1 MPFNQN
7 AVDTTILE
15 SSNRLLIAGYTTK
28 LRLSDLSQSTISR
41 YISCLRIF
49 ADFLIT
55 DPVNEYNARR
65 FIAYLREKNY
75 NQHSIQIYYFA
86 LKPFLAELGIDL
98 KIRFKRRRRL
108 PQYYSVDDVKQILA
122 AVAARSDNW
131 SALKQRDQLIIFT
144 LAYTG
149 LRRAELLF
157 LKPGD
162 VDLSNKV
169 LRVIGK
175 GDKER
180 VIPIS
185 AALLPLLAAWLPSC
199 KLRVF
204 PLSARRVNTLVA
216 NYAQASGCRHFHPHS
231 FRHFFATQLCEHGVN
246 LRIIQELLGH
256 ADISTT
262 AIYLDVIPRHL
273 QSAVDTLPPLLE

>member
-1 MPFNQN
+1 MSFNQN

-15 SSNRLLIAGYTTK
+15 SSNRLLVAGYASK
-28 LRLSDLSQSTISR
+28 LRLSELSPSTISR

-49 ADFLIT
+49 ANFLKT
-55 DPVNEYNARR
+55 DSINEYNARR

-108 PQYYSVDDVKQILA
+108 PQYYSVDDVKRILA
-122 AVAARSDNW
+122 AVAARTDNHA
-131 SALKQRDQLIIFT
+131 ALKQRDQLIIFT

-149 LRRAELLF
+149 IRRAELLS
-157 LKPGD
+157 LKPCD
-162 VDLSNKV
+162 IDLTIKV

-185 AALLPLLAAWLPSC
+185 EALLPLMTAWLPSC
-199 KLRVF
+199 KVRVF
-204 PLSARRVNTLVA
+204 PLSARRVNKLIA
-216 NYAQASGCRHFHPHS
+216 NYAAAAGCRHFHPHS

-262 AIYLDVIPRHL
+262 AVYLDVIPRHL
-273 QSAVDTLPPLLE
+273 QTAVDTLPSLL

>member
-7 AVDTTILE
+7 ATETTILE

-185 AALLPLLAAWLPSC
+185 AALLPLLTAWLPSC

>member
-1 MPFNQN
+1 MQFNQN
-7 AVDTTILE
+7 VADVNLLE
-15 SSNRLLIAGYTTK
+15 SSNRLLIASYTTK
-28 LRLSDLSQSTISR
+28 LRLGDLSQNTITR
-41 YISCLRIF
+41 YTSCLRIF

-55 DPVNEYNARR
+55 DPINEYNARR
-65 FIAYLREKNY
+65 FIATLRERNY
-75 NQHSIQIYYFA
+75 SQNSIQIYYFA

-98 KIRFKRRRRL
+98 KLRFKRRRRV
-108 PQYYSVDDVKQILA
+108 PKYYSVDDVKRILA
-122 AVAARSDNW
+122 AIAARSDVW
-131 SALKQRDQLIIFT
+131 SSLKQRDRLIIFT

-149 LRRAELLF
+149 LRRAELLS

-185 AALLPLLAAWLPSC
+185 LALLPMLAAWLPTC
-199 KLRVF
+199 DRRVF
-204 PLSARRVNTLVA
+204 PLSARRINKLVA
-216 NYAQASGCRHFHPHS
+216 NYALASGCRHFHPHS

-246 LRIIQELLGH
+246 LRVIQELLGH

-273 QSAVDTLPPLLE
+273 QSAVDTLPTLLE

>member
-1 MPFNQN
+1 MQFNQN
-7 AVDTTILE
+7 VADVNLLE
-15 SSNRLLIAGYTTK
+15 SSNRLLIASYTTK
-28 LRLSDLSQSTISR
+28 LRLGDLSQNTITR
-41 YISCLRIF
+41 YTSCLSIF

-65 FIAYLREKNY
+65 FIATLRERNY
-75 NQHSIQIYYFA
+75 SQNSIQIYYFA

-98 KIRFKRRRRL
+98 KLRFKRRRRV
-108 PQYYSVDDVKQILA
+108 PKYYSVDDVKHILA
-122 AVAARSDNW
+122 AIASRSDVW
-131 SALKQRDQLIIFT
+131 SSLKQRDRLIIFT

-149 LRRAELLF
+149 LRRAELLS

-185 AALLPLLAAWLPSC
+185 LALQPMLAAWL
-199 KLRVF
+199 
-204 PLSARRVNTLVA
+204 
-216 NYAQASGCRHFHPHS
+216 
-231 FRHFFATQLCEHGVN
+231 
-246 LRIIQELLGH
+246 
-256 ADISTT
+256 
-262 AIYLDVIPRHL
+262 
-273 QSAVDTLPPLLE
+273 

>member
-1 MPFNQN
+1 MSFNQI
-7 AVDTTILE
+7 AVDTSILE

-28 LRLSDLSQSTISR
+28 LHLSELSQSTISC

-49 ADFLIT
+49 ADFLKT
-55 DPVNEYNARR
+55 DSINEYNARR
-65 FIAYLREKNY
+65 FIAHLREKNY

-108 PQYYSVDDVKQILA
+108 PQYYSVADVKLILSA
-122 AVAARSDNW
+122 IAARSDNW

-149 LRRAELLF
+149 LRRAELLS
-157 LKPGD
+157 LKPSD
-162 VDLSNKV
+162 VDLTNKV

-180 VIPIS
+180 VVPIS
-185 AALLPLLAAWLPSC
+185 DALFPLMAAWLPTC

-204 PLSARRVNTLVA
+204 PLSARRINKLVT
-216 NYAQASGCRHFHPHS
+216 NYAEAAGCRHFHPHS
-231 FRHFFATQLCEHGVN
+231 FRHFFATQLCEHNVN

-273 QSAVDTLPPLLE
+273 QSAVENLPSLL